1 MTTAA
6 LITKGNH
13 SIHARIS
20 DILSHDYWQTPMFL
34 PPFLAKTYIAWR
46 KLAICP

>member
-13 SIHARIS
+13 SIARIS